1 MKSLQERTEQSMAKN
16 LKVGMLVCA
25 SILAANAAYA
35 NYPSSNELLTVTQQ
49 TGKIKGTIVDSK
61 TGEPVIGASV
71 KVKGT
76 KLAAVTD
83 LNGEFELN
91 THANATLQISY
102 VGFKETEVKAS
113 NDMKISLEEDTESL
127 EEVVVVGYGTQK
139 KESLTGAMANIKGE
153 KLKDITSATVENML
167 NGKVS
172 GVYVAPGSG
181 RPGSTG
187 AIIIRGQTSINGA
200 TAPLWVVDGV
210 IVGNSAGDLN
220 PDDIETMT
228 VLKDAAS
235 TAIYGSE
242 GANGVVV
249 VTTKQ
254 AKHEKMSISLSAKA
268 GLSTLNRGNLEM
280 MDGAEFYDYYKSFQN
295 VESVNFPRWNED
307 LRNSNFDWFKLAKK
321 TGSTQDYNL
330 TLNGGSQ
337 NIQSMFTLGY
347 FKEEGAVKGYDM
359 NRYSTRIKVV
369 YKPYEWLTIK
379 PNISGSRT
387 NDKDKQYSVGAM
399 YSMMPWDSPYD
410 ENGNLVPN
418 YYSGWVNSK
427 ATNYLNDLAAG
438 DYSTSTTYDLA
449 GGLDFDI
456 KITPWL
462 TFSSVNNY
470 SYYNSQTHGYYDPK
484 SSSGEGVNG
493 RTTEYNYVSTRRYTN
508 QLLRFKK
515 SWGKHNVNALLAYE
529 FNDYEMKYTD
539 VYATGFIS
547 GFEDFM
553 TAAKPEM
560 ATGYRTAWAKQSYFT
575 QWRYDYD
582 SRYYGE
588 LSLRRDGRSNFGSN
602 NRYGNFFSVSGA
614 WNINNESWFKADWV
628 DQLKLRAAFGS
639 VGNVPTSLYPSY
651 SLYSVGATYNEN
663 PGALISQI
671 GNKDL
676 TWEKTYTTG
685 VGVDASFWQNR
696 LHATLDYY
704 IKNTSNILYQVPVT
718 GLVGVTSIW
727 KNIGK
732 MRNTGIELTVG
743 GDIIRTKDLTWNVTA
758 NISHNSNELRDLYKQ
773 RDANGNYVVKP
784 VLISDGTSIA
794 GTAQRILEIGEPVDT
809 YYMKEWAGVNPE
821 DGKPQWYMDDANGN
835 KVVTDSYSK
844 ASYYKCGKASPDV
857 YGSFSTSLF
866 YKNFDLQANFGYSLG
881 GQIYSYYRQEFD
893 SDGAYAGDR
902 NQMKLQK
909 GWSRWEKPGDIATH
923 PRAMYNNQDKGNLAS
938 SRYLESSDYLK
949 LRSLTLGYNFDLKKY
964 GIQTLRLSVSGE
976 NLFTITDYSGV
987 DPELP
992 AGTNDKGVLSVTNTG
1007 GISVY
1012 PAVRKFMLGVNLTF

>member
-113 NDMKISLEEDTESL
+113 NGMKISLEEDTESL

-410 ENGNLVPN
+410 EEGNLVPN

-456 KITPWL
+456 QIAPWL

-732 MRNTGIELTVG
+732 MRNTGIEFTVG

-976 NLFTITDYSGV
+976 NLFTITNYSGV

-1007 GISVY
+1007 GTSVY

>member
-35 NYPSSNELLTVTQQ
+35 NYPTSNELLTVTQQ
-49 TGKIKGTIVDSK
+49 TGKIKGTIIDSK

-113 NDMKISLEEDTESL
+113 NDMKISLEEDSESL

-330 TLNGGSQ
+330 TLNGGSE

-418 YYSGWVNSK
+418 YYAGWVNSK

-438 DYSTSTTYDLA
+438 DYSTSTTYDLS

-456 KITPWL
+456 KIAPWL

-560 ATGYRTAWAKQSYFT
+560 ANGYRTAWAKQSYFT

-696 LHATLDYY
+696 LHATLDFY

-732 MRNTGIELTVG
+732 MRNTGIEFTVG

-1007 GISVY
+1007 GTSVY
-1012 PAVRKFMLGVNLTF
+1012 PAVRKFMLCVNLTF

>member
-35 NYPSSNELLTVTQQ
+35 NYPTSNELLTVTQQ
-49 TGKIKGTIVDSK
+49 TGKIKGTIIDSK

-102 VGFKETEVKAS
+102 VGFKETEVKAT
-113 NDMKISLEEDTESL
+113 NGMKISLEEDTESL

-330 TLNGGSQ
+330 TLNGGSE

-410 ENGNLVPN
+410 EDGNLVPN

-438 DYSTSTTYDLA
+438 DYSTSTTYDLS

-560 ATGYRTAWAKQSYFT
+560 ANGYRTAWAKQSYFT

-732 MRNTGIELTVG
+732 MRNTGIEFTVG

>member
-91 THANATLQISY
+91 THASATLQISY

-113 NDMKISLEEDTESL
+113 NGMKISLEEDTESL

-418 YYSGWVNSK
+418 YYAGWVNSK

-438 DYSTSTTYDLA
+438 NYSTSTTYDLS

-456 KITPWL
+456 QIAPWL

-560 ATGYRTAWAKQSYFT
+560 ANGYRTAWAKQSYFT

-992 AGTNDKGVLSVTNTG
+992 AGTNDKGVLSVTSTG
-1007 GISVY
+1007 GTSVY

>member
-49 TGKIKGTIVDSK
+49 TGKIKGTIIDSK

-113 NDMKISLEEDTESL
+113 NGMKISLEEDSESL

-418 YYSGWVNSK
+418 YYAGWVNSK

-438 DYSTSTTYDLA
+438 NYSTSTTYDLS

-456 KITPWL
+456 KIAPWL

-560 ATGYRTAWAKQSYFT
+560 ANGYRTAWAKQSYFT

-1007 GISVY
+1007 GTSVY

>member
-113 NDMKISLEEDTESL
+113 NGMKISLEEDTEAL

-418 YYSGWVNSK
+418 YYAGWVNSK

-438 DYSTSTTYDLA
+438 NYSTSTTYDLS

-456 KITPWL
+456 QIAPWL

-560 ATGYRTAWAKQSYFT
+560 ANGYRTAWAKQSYFT

-909 GWSRWEKPGDIATH
+909 GWSRWEKPADIATH

-1007 GISVY
+1007 GTSVY

>member
-113 NDMKISLEEDTESL
+113 NGMKISLEEDTESL

-438 DYSTSTTYDLA
+438 DYSTSTTYDLS

-732 MRNTGIELTVG
+732 MRNTGIEFTVG

-821 DGKPQWYMDDANGN
+821 DGKPQWYMDDENGN

-866 YKNFDLQANFGYSLG
+866 YKNFDLQTNFGYSLG

-949 LRSLTLGYNFDLKKY
+949 LRSLTLSYNFDLKKY
-964 GIQTLRLSVSGE
+964 GIQTLRLSISGE

-1007 GISVY
+1007 GTSVY

>member
-35 NYPSSNELLTVTQQ
+35 NYPTSNELLTVTQQ
-49 TGKIKGTIVDSK
+49 TGKIKGTIIDSK

-91 THANATLQISY
+91 THANATLEISY

-113 NDMKISLEEDTESL
+113 NGMKISLEEDTESL

-418 YYSGWVNSK
+418 YYAGWVNSK
-427 ATNYLNDLAAG
+427 ATNYLNNLAAG
-438 DYSTSTTYDLA
+438 DYSTSTTYDLS

-456 KITPWL
+456 KIAPWL

-560 ATGYRTAWAKQSYFT
+560 ANGYRTAWAKQSYFT

-1007 GISVY
+1007 GTSVY

>member
-113 NDMKISLEEDTESL
+113 NGMKISLEEDTESL

-410 ENGNLVPN
+410 EEGNLVPN

-438 DYSTSTTYDLA
+438 DYSTSTTYDLS

-456 KITPWL
+456 KIAPWL

-732 MRNTGIELTVG
+732 MRNTGIEFTVG

-1007 GISVY
+1007 GTSVY

>member
-1 MKSLQERTEQSMAKN
+1 
-16 LKVGMLVCA
+16 MLVCA

-113 NDMKISLEEDTESL
+113 NGMKISLEEDTESL

-418 YYSGWVNSK
+418 YYAGWVNSK

-438 DYSTSTTYDLA
+438 NYSTSTTYDLS

-456 KITPWL
+456 KIAPWL

-560 ATGYRTAWAKQSYFT
+560 ANGYRTAWAKQSYFT

-696 LHATLDYY
+696 LHATLDFY

-732 MRNTGIELTVG
+732 MRNTGIEFTVG

-1007 GISVY
+1007 GTSVY

>member
-418 YYSGWVNSK
+418 YYAGWVNSK

-438 DYSTSTTYDLA
+438 DYSTSTTYDLS

-732 MRNTGIELTVG
+732 MRNTGIEFTVG

-835 KVVTDSYSK
+835 KVKTDNYSK

-964 GIQTLRLSVSGE
+964 GIQTLRLSISGE

-1007 GISVY
+1007 GTSVY

>member
-1 MKSLQERTEQSMAKN
+1 MKSLQERTELSMAKN

-113 NDMKISLEEDTESL
+113 NGMKISLEEDTESL

-418 YYSGWVNSK
+418 YYAGWVNSK

-438 DYSTSTTYDLA
+438 NYSTSTTYDLS

-456 KITPWL
+456 QIAPWL
-462 TFSSVNNY
+462 TFSSVNNQ

-493 RTTEYNYVSTRRYTN
+493 RTTEYNYTSTRRYTN

-560 ATGYRTAWAKQSYFT
+560 ANGYRTAWAKQSYFT

-821 DGKPQWYMDDANGN
+821 NGKPQWYMDDANGN

-992 AGTNDKGVLSVTNTG
+992 AGTNDKGVLSVTSTG
-1007 GISVY
+1007 GTSVY

>member
-71 KVKGT
+71 KVKGA

-113 NDMKISLEEDTESL
+113 NGMKISLEEDTESL

-330 TLNGGSQ
+330 TLNGGSE

-418 YYSGWVNSK
+418 YYAGWVNSK

-438 DYSTSTTYDLA
+438 NYSTSTTYDLA

-456 KITPWL
+456 KIAPWL

-560 ATGYRTAWAKQSYFT
+560 ANGYRTAWAKQSYFT

-1007 GISVY
+1007 GTSVY

>member
-113 NDMKISLEEDTESL
+113 NGMKISLEEDTESL

-369 YKPYEWLTIK
+369 YKPYEWLSIK

-438 DYSTSTTYDLA
+438 DYSTSTTYDLS

-560 ATGYRTAWAKQSYFT
+560 ANGYRTAWAKQSYFT

-992 AGTNDKGVLSVTNTG
+992 AGTNDKGVLSVTSTG
-1007 GISVY
+1007 GTSVY

>member
-1 MKSLQERTEQSMAKN
+1 
-16 LKVGMLVCA
+16 MLVCA

-113 NDMKISLEEDTESL
+113 NGMKISLEEDTESL

-438 DYSTSTTYDLA
+438 DYSTSTTYDLS

-456 KITPWL
+456 QIAPWL

-1007 GISVY
+1007 GTSVY

>member
-35 NYPSSNELLTVTQQ
+35 NNPSSNELLTVTQQ

-91 THANATLQISY
+91 THTNATLQISY

-113 NDMKISLEEDTESL
+113 NGMKISLEEDTEAL

-410 ENGNLVPN
+410 EDGNLVPN

-438 DYSTSTTYDLA
+438 NYSTSTTYDLS

-456 KITPWL
+456 KIAPWL

-821 DGKPQWYMDDANGN
+821 DGKPQWYMDDENGN
-835 KVVTDSYSK
+835 KVKTDSYSK

-964 GIQTLRLSVSGE
+964 GIQTLRLSISGE

-992 AGTNDKGVLSVTNTG
+992 AGTNDKGVLSVTSTG
-1007 GISVY
+1007 GTSVY

>member
-35 NYPSSNELLTVTQQ
+35 NYPTSNELLTVTQQ

-113 NDMKISLEEDTESL
+113 NGMKISLEEDTEAL

-418 YYSGWVNSK
+418 YYAGWVNSK

-438 DYSTSTTYDLA
+438 NYSTSTTYDLS

-456 KITPWL
+456 QIAPWL

-493 RTTEYNYVSTRRYTN
+493 RTTEYNYTSTRRYTN

-560 ATGYRTAWAKQSYFT
+560 ANGYRTAWAKQSYFT

-964 GIQTLRLSVSGE
+964 GIQTLRLSISGE

-1007 GISVY
+1007 GTSVY

>member
-35 NYPSSNELLTVTQQ
+35 NYPTSNELLTVTQQ
-49 TGKIKGTIVDSK
+49 TGKIKGTIIDSK

-91 THANATLQISY
+91 THANATLEISY

-113 NDMKISLEEDTESL
+113 NGMKISLEEDTESL

-418 YYSGWVNSK
+418 YYAGWVNSK

-438 DYSTSTTYDLA
+438 DYSTSTTYDLS

-560 ATGYRTAWAKQSYFT
+560 ANGYRTAWAKQSYFT

-732 MRNTGIELTVG
+732 MRNTGIEFTVG

-964 GIQTLRLSVSGE
+964 GIQTLRLSISGE

-1007 GISVY
+1007 GTSVY

>member
-1 MKSLQERTEQSMAKN
+1 
-16 LKVGMLVCA
+16 MLVCA

-113 NDMKISLEEDTESL
+113 NGMKISLEEDTESL

-438 DYSTSTTYDLA
+438 NYSTSTTYDLA

-456 KITPWL
+456 QITPWL

-902 NQMKLQK
+902 NQMKLQN

-964 GIQTLRLSVSGE
+964 GIQTLRLSISGE

-1007 GISVY
+1007 GTSVY

>member
-113 NDMKISLEEDTESL
+113 NGMKISLEEDTESL

-330 TLNGGSQ
+330 TLNGGSE

-418 YYSGWVNSK
+418 YYAGWVNSK

-438 DYSTSTTYDLA
+438 NYSTSTTYDLA

-456 KITPWL
+456 KIAPWL

-560 ATGYRTAWAKQSYFT
+560 ANGYRTAWAKQSYFT

-732 MRNTGIELTVG
+732 MRNTGIEFTVG

>member
-35 NYPSSNELLTVTQQ
+35 NYPTSNELLTVTQQ

-113 NDMKISLEEDTESL
+113 NGMKISLEEDTESL

-330 TLNGGSQ
+330 TLNGGSE

-418 YYSGWVNSK
+418 YYAGWVNSK

-438 DYSTSTTYDLA
+438 DYSTSTTYDLS

-835 KVVTDSYSK
+835 KVVTDNYSK

-1007 GISVY
+1007 GTSVY

>member
-113 NDMKISLEEDTESL
+113 NGMKISLEEDTESL

-330 TLNGGSQ
+330 TLNGGSE

-438 DYSTSTTYDLA
+438 DYSTSTTYDLS

-456 KITPWL
+456 QIAPWL

-732 MRNTGIELTVG
+732 MRNTGIEFTVG

-1007 GISVY
+1007 GTSVY

>member
-418 YYSGWVNSK
+418 YYAGWVNSK

-438 DYSTSTTYDLA
+438 NYSTSTTYDLA

-456 KITPWL
+456 KIAPWL

-560 ATGYRTAWAKQSYFT
+560 ANGYRTAWAKQSYFT

-732 MRNTGIELTVG
+732 MRNTGIEFTVG

>member
-113 NDMKISLEEDTESL
+113 NGMKISLEEDTESL

-418 YYSGWVNSK
+418 YYAGWVNSK

-438 DYSTSTTYDLA
+438 NYSTSTTYDLS

-456 KITPWL
+456 KIAPWL

-560 ATGYRTAWAKQSYFT
+560 ANGYRTAWAKQSYFT

-1007 GISVY
+1007 GTSVY

>member
-113 NDMKISLEEDTESL
+113 NGMKISLEEDTESL

-418 YYSGWVNSK
+418 YYAGWVNSK

-438 DYSTSTTYDLA
+438 DYSTSTTYDLS

-456 KITPWL
+456 QIAPWL

-493 RTTEYNYVSTRRYTN
+493 RTTEYNYTSTRRYTN

-560 ATGYRTAWAKQSYFT
+560 TNGYRTAWAKQSYFT

-992 AGTNDKGVLSVTNTG
+992 AGTNDKGVLSVTSTG
-1007 GISVY
+1007 GTSVY

>member
-1 MKSLQERTEQSMAKN
+1 
-16 LKVGMLVCA
+16 MLVCA

-113 NDMKISLEEDTESL
+113 NGMKISLEEDTESL

-438 DYSTSTTYDLA
+438 DYSTSTTYDLS

-835 KVVTDSYSK
+835 KVKTDSYSK

-964 GIQTLRLSVSGE
+964 GIQTLRLSISGE

-1007 GISVY
+1007 GTSVY

>member
-91 THANATLQISY
+91 THTNATLQISY

-113 NDMKISLEEDTESL
+113 NGMKISLEEDTESL

-369 YKPYEWLTIK
+369 YKPYEWLSIK

-418 YYSGWVNSK
+418 YYAGWVNSK

-438 DYSTSTTYDLA
+438 DYSTSTTYDLS

-456 KITPWL
+456 KIAPWL

-560 ATGYRTAWAKQSYFT
+560 ANGYRTAWAKQSYFT

-732 MRNTGIELTVG
+732 MRNTGIEFTVG

-1007 GISVY
+1007 GTSVY

>member
-1 MKSLQERTEQSMAKN
+1 MAKN

-25 SILAANAAYA
+25 SLLAANAAYA
-35 NYPSSNELLTVTQQ
+35 DNSATQESLRIEQQ
-49 TGKIKGTIVDSK
+49 TSKIKGTIVDSK
-61 TGEPVIGASV
+61 TGEPIIGASV

-76 KLAAVTD
+76 KLATITD
-83 LNGEFELN
+83 IDGNFELN
-91 THANATLQISY
+91 APEGAQLQVSY
-102 VGFKETEVKAS
+102 VGYKNEEFEAR
-113 NDMKISLEEDTESL
+113 NGMKIEIHEDSESL
-127 EEVVVVGYGTQK
+127 EEIVVVGYGTQK
-139 KESLTGAMANIKGE
+139 KESLTGAMANIKAD
-153 KLKDITSATVENML
+153 KLKDVTSATVENML

-187 AIIIRGQTSINGA
+187 AIVIRGQTSINGA

-220 PDDIETMT
+220 PDDIESMT

-254 AKHEKMSISLSAKA
+254 ARHEKMAITLSAKA
-268 GLSTLNRGNLEM
+268 GASTLSRGNMEM

-295 VESVNFPRWNED
+295 VEAVNFPRWNED

-321 TGSTQDYNL
+321 TGSTQDYNV
-330 TLNGGSQ
+330 TLNGG
-337 NIQSMFTLGY
+337 NENMQSMFTMGY
-347 FKEEGAVKGYDM
+347 FKEEGAVKGYDLS
-359 NRYSTRIKVV
+359 RYSTRIKVV

-379 PNISGSRT
+379 PNLSGSRT
-387 NDKDKQYSVGAM
+387 TDTDRQYSVGAM
-399 YSMMPWDSPYD
+399 YSMLPWDNPFD
-410 ENGNLVPN
+410 ENGNPVPN
-418 YYSGWVNSK
+418 QYEGWVNSK
-427 ATNYLNDLAAG
+427 GSNYLYDLSKG
-438 DYSTSTTYDLA
+438 NYGSSCSYDLA
-449 GGLDFDI
+449 GGFDFDI
-456 KITPWL
+456 KIMPWL

-470 SYYNSQTHGYYDPK
+470 SYYNSQSHGYTDPK
-484 SSSGEGVNG
+484 SVGGEGVDG
-493 RTTEYNYVSTRRYTN
+493 RITEYNYNTTRRYTN
-508 QLLRFKK
+508 QLLRFQK
-515 SWGKHNVNALLAYE
+515 SWGKHNVNGLLAYE
-529 FNDYEMKYTD
+529 FNDWEMKFTD
-539 VYATGFIS
+539 VYATGFLS
-547 GFEDFM
+547 GFEDF
-553 TAAKPEM
+553 TTTSKPEK
-560 ATGYRTAWAKQSYFT
+560 ANGYRQAWAKQSYFT
-575 QWRYDYD
+575 QWRYNYD
-582 SRYYGE
+582 NRYFGE
-588 LSLRRDGRSNFGSN
+588 VSLRRDGRSNFGSN
-602 NRYGNFFSVSGA
+602 NRYGNFFSFSGA
-614 WNINNESWFKADWV
+614 WNMNNESWFKAQWV
-628 DQLKLRAAFGS
+628 DMLKLRASFGS

-651 SLYSVGATYNEN
+651 SLYSVGASYNEQS
-663 PGALISQI
+663 GALISQI

-676 TWEKTYTTG
+676 TWEKTFTTG
-685 VGVDASFWQNR
+685 VGVDAAFFQNR
-696 LHATLDYY
+696 LTATLDFYV
-704 IKNTSNILYQVPVT
+704 KNTSNILYQVPVT

-732 MRNTGIELTVG
+732 MRNTGVEFTIG

-784 VLISDGTSIA
+784 VIVSDGTSIA

-821 DGKPQWYMDDANGN
+821 NGKPQWYTNDADGN

-844 ASYYKCGKASPDV
+844 ASYYKCGKSSPDV

-881 GQIYSYYRQEFD
+881 GQIYSYFRQEYD

-909 GWSRWEKPGDIATH
+909 GWSRWQKPGDNATH

-976 NLFTITDYSGV
+976 NLFCITDYSGV

-992 AGTNDKGVLSVTNTG
+992 ADSNDKGVLSVTSTG
-1007 GISVY
+1007 GVSVY
-1012 PAVRKFMLGVNLTF
+1012 PAVRKFMFGVNLTF

>member
-1 MKSLQERTEQSMAKN
+1 MAKN

-25 SILAANAAYA
+25 SLLAANAAYA
-35 NYPSSNELLTVTQQ
+35 ENSATQEGMRFEQQ
-49 TGKIKGTIVDSK
+49 TSKIKGTIVDSK
-61 TGEPVIGASV
+61 TGEPIIGASV

-76 KLAAVTD
+76 KHATITD
-83 LNGEFELN
+83 VDGNFELN
-91 THANATLQISY
+91 APEGASLLVSY
-102 VGFKETEVKAS
+102 VGYKNEEFEAR
-113 NDMKISLEEDTESL
+113 NGMKIEIHEDSESL
-127 EEVVVVGYGTQK
+127 DEVVVVGYGTQK
-139 KESLTGAMANIKGE
+139 KESLTGAMANIKAD
-153 KLKDITSATVENML
+153 KLKDVTSATVENML

-187 AIIIRGQTSINGA
+187 AIVIRGQTSINGA

-220 PDDIETMT
+220 PDDIESMT

-254 AKHEKMSISLSAKA
+254 ARHEKMSITLSAKA
-268 GLSTLNRGNLEM
+268 GVSTLSRGNMEM
-280 MDGAEFYDYYKSFQN
+280 MDGAEFYDYYKSFHN
-295 VESVNFPRWNED
+295 VEAVNFPRWNED

-321 TGSTQDYNL
+321 TGSTQDYNI
-330 TLNGGSQ
+330 TLNGGSDK
-337 NIQSMFTLGY
+337 IQSMFTMGY
-347 FKEEGAVKGYDM
+347 FKEEGAVKGYDLS
-359 NRYSTRIKVV
+359 RYSTRIKVI
-369 YKPYEWLTIK
+369 YKPYEWLSIK
-379 PNISGSRT
+379 PNLSGSRT
-387 NDKDKQYSVGAM
+387 TDKDRQYSVGAM
-399 YSMMPWDSPYD
+399 YSMLPWDNPYD
-410 ENGNLVPN
+410 ENGNPVPN

-438 DYSTSTTYDLA
+438 NYSSSCSYDLS
-449 GGLDFDI
+449 GGFDFDV

-470 SYYNSQTHGYYDPK
+470 SYYNSQTHGYTDPK
-484 SSSGEGVNG
+484 SSGGEGVDG
-493 RTTEYNYVSTRRYTN
+493 RITEYNYNATRRYTN
-508 QLLRFKK
+508 QLLRFQK
-515 SWGKHNVNALLAYE
+515 SWGKHNVNGLVAYE

-539 VYATGFIS
+539 VYATGFLS
-547 GFEDFM
+547 GFEDFY
-553 TAAKPEM
+553 TAAKPEK
-560 ATGYRTAWAKQSYFT
+560 ANGYRQAWAKQSYFT
-575 QWRYDYD
+575 QWRYNYD
-582 SRYYGE
+582 NRYFGE
-588 LSLRRDGRSNFGSN
+588 VSLRRDGRSNFGSN
-602 NRYGNFFSVSGA
+602 NRYGNFFSFSGA
-614 WNINNESWFKADWV
+614 WNINNESWFKAEWV
-628 DQLKLRAAFGS
+628 DMLKLRASFGS

-651 SLYSVGATYNEN
+651 SLYSVGATYNEMS
-663 PGALISQI
+663 GALISQI

-676 TWEKTYTTG
+676 TWEKTFTTG
-685 VGVDASFWQNR
+685 VGIDAAFFQNR
-696 LHATLDYY
+696 LTATLDFYV
-704 IKNTSNILYQVPVT
+704 KNTSNILYQVPVT

-732 MRNTGIELTVG
+732 MRNTGVELTIG

-784 VLISDGTSIA
+784 VIISDGTSIA
-794 GTAQRILEIGEPVDT
+794 GTAQRILEIGKPVDT

-844 ASYYKCGKASPDV
+844 ASYYKCGKSSPDV
-857 YGSFSTSLF
+857 YGSFSTSVF

-881 GQIYSYYRQEFD
+881 GQIYSYFRQEYD

-909 GWSRWEKPGDIATH
+909 GWSRWQKPGDKATH

-976 NLFTITDYSGV
+976 NLFCITDYSGV

-992 AGTNDKGVLSVTNTG
+992 ADSNDKGVLSVTSTG
-1007 GISVY
+1007 GVSVY
-1012 PAVRKFMLGVNLTF
+1012 PAVRKFMFGVNLTF

>member
-1 MKSLQERTEQSMAKN
+1 MAKN

-25 SILAANAAYA
+25 SLLAANAAYA
-35 NYPSSNELLTVTQQ
+35 ENSATQESMRFEQQ
-49 TGKIKGTIVDSK
+49 TSKIKGTIVDSK
-61 TGEPVIGASV
+61 TGEPIIGASV

-76 KLAAVTD
+76 KLATITD
-83 LNGEFELN
+83 VDGNFELN
-91 THANATLQISY
+91 APEGAPLLVSY
-102 VGFKETEVKAS
+102 VGYKNEEFKAS
-113 NDMKISLEEDTESL
+113 NGMKIQIHEDSESL

-139 KESLTGAMANIKGE
+139 KESLTGAMANIKAD
-153 KLKDITSATVENML
+153 KLKDVTSATVENML

-187 AIIIRGQTSINGA
+187 AIVIRGQTSINGA

-220 PDDIETMT
+220 PDDIESMT

-254 AKHEKMSISLSAKA
+254 ARHEKMSITLSAKA
-268 GLSTLNRGNLEM
+268 GASTLSRGNMEM
-280 MDGAEFYDYYKSFQN
+280 MDGAEFYDYYKSFHN
-295 VESVNFPRWNED
+295 VEAVNFPRWNED

-321 TGSTQDYNL
+321 TGSTQDYNI
-330 TLNGGSQ
+330 TLNGGSDK
-337 NIQSMFTLGY
+337 IQSMFTMGY
-347 FKEEGAVKGYDM
+347 FKEEGAVKGYDLS
-359 NRYSTRIKVV
+359 RYSTRIKVI
-369 YKPYEWLTIK
+369 YKPYEWLSIK
-379 PNISGSRT
+379 PNLSGSRT
-387 NDKDKQYSVGAM
+387 KDTDRQYSVGAM
-399 YSMMPWDSPYD
+399 YSMLPWDNPYD
-410 ENGNLVPN
+410 ENGNPVPN

-438 DYSTSTTYDLA
+438 NYSSSCSYDLS
-449 GGLDFDI
+449 GGFDFDV

-470 SYYNSQTHGYYDPK
+470 SYYNSQTHGYTDPK
-484 SSSGEGVNG
+484 SSGGEGVDG
-493 RTTEYNYVSTRRYTN
+493 RITEYNYNATRRYTN
-508 QLLRFKK
+508 QLLRFQK
-515 SWGKHNVNALLAYE
+515 SWGKHNVNGLVAYE

-539 VYATGFIS
+539 VYATGFLS
-547 GFEDFM
+547 GFEDFY
-553 TAAKPEM
+553 TAAKPEK
-560 ATGYRTAWAKQSYFT
+560 ANGYRQAWAKQSYFT
-575 QWRYDYD
+575 QWRYNYD
-582 SRYYGE
+582 NRYFGE
-588 LSLRRDGRSNFGSN
+588 VSLRRDGRSNFGSN
-602 NRYGNFFSVSGA
+602 NRYGNFFSFSGA
-614 WNINNESWFKADWV
+614 WNINNESWFKAEWV
-628 DQLKLRAAFGS
+628 DMLKLRASFGS

-651 SLYSVGATYNEN
+651 SLYSVGATYNEMS
-663 PGALISQI
+663 GALISQI

-676 TWEKTYTTG
+676 TWEKTFTTG
-685 VGVDASFWQNR
+685 VGIDAAFFQNR
-696 LHATLDYY
+696 LTANLDFYV
-704 IKNTSNILYQVPVT
+704 KNTSNILYQVPVT

-732 MRNTGIELTVG
+732 MRNTGVELTIG

-784 VLISDGTSIA
+784 VIISDGTSIA

-821 DGKPQWYMDDANGN
+821 DGKPQWYMNDADGN
-835 KVVTDSYSK
+835 KVVTDDYSK
-844 ASYYKCGKASPDV
+844 ASYYKCGNSSPDV
-857 YGSFSTSLF
+857 YGSFSTSVF

-881 GQIYSYYRQEFD
+881 GQIYSYFRQEYD

-909 GWSRWEKPGDIATH
+909 GWSRWQKPGDKATH

-976 NLFTITDYSGV
+976 NLFCITDYSGV

-992 AGTNDKGVLSVTNTG
+992 ADSNDKGVLSVTSTG
-1007 GISVY
+1007 GVSVY
-1012 PAVRKFMLGVNLTF
+1012 PAVRKFMFGVNLTF

>member
-35 NYPSSNELLTVTQQ
+35 NYPTSNELLTVTQQ

-307 LRNSNFDWFKLAKK
+307 LRSSNFDWFKLAKK

-330 TLNGGSQ
+330 TLNGGSE

-418 YYSGWVNSK
+418 YYAGWVNSK

-438 DYSTSTTYDLA
+438 NYSTSTTYDLS

-456 KITPWL
+456 KIAPWL

-560 ATGYRTAWAKQSYFT
+560 ANGYRTAWAKQSYFT

-732 MRNTGIELTVG
+732 MRNTGIEFTIG

-992 AGTNDKGVLSVTNTG
+992 AGTNDKGVLSVTSTG
-1007 GISVY
+1007 GTSVY

>member
-35 NYPSSNELLTVTQQ
+35 NYPTSNELLTVTQQ

-113 NDMKISLEEDTESL
+113 NGMKISLEEDTESL

-410 ENGNLVPN
+410 EEGNLVPN

-438 DYSTSTTYDLA
+438 NYSTSTTYDLS

-456 KITPWL
+456 KIAPWL

-964 GIQTLRLSVSGE
+964 GIQTLRLSISGE

-1007 GISVY
+1007 GTSVY

>member
-438 DYSTSTTYDLA
+438 DYSTSTTYDLS

-964 GIQTLRLSVSGE
+964 GIQTLRLSISGE

-1007 GISVY
+1007 GTSVY

>member
-61 TGEPVIGASV
+61 TGEPVIWASV

-113 NDMKISLEEDTESL
+113 NGMKISLEEDTESL

-418 YYSGWVNSK
+418 YYAGWVNSK

-438 DYSTSTTYDLA
+438 DYSTSTTYDLS

-456 KITPWL
+456 QIAPWL

-493 RTTEYNYVSTRRYTN
+493 RTTEYNYTSTRRYTN

-560 ATGYRTAWAKQSYFT
+560 ANGYRTAWAKQSYFT

-1007 GISVY
+1007 GTSVY

>member
-35 NYPSSNELLTVTQQ
+35 NYPTSNELLTVTQQ

-113 NDMKISLEEDTESL
+113 NGMKISLEEDTESL

-268 GLSTLNRGNLEM
+268 GLSTLNHGNLEM

-418 YYSGWVNSK
+418 YYAGWVNSK

-438 DYSTSTTYDLA
+438 DYSTSTTYDLS

-456 KITPWL
+456 KIAPWL

-835 KVVTDSYSK
+835 KVKTDNYSK

-964 GIQTLRLSVSGE
+964 GIQTLRLSISGE

-1007 GISVY
+1007 GTSVY

>member
-35 NYPSSNELLTVTQQ
+35 NYPTSNELLTVTQQ
-49 TGKIKGTIVDSK
+49 TGKIKGTIIDSK

-113 NDMKISLEEDTESL
+113 KGMKISLEEDTESL

-418 YYSGWVNSK
+418 YYAGWVNSK

-438 DYSTSTTYDLA
+438 DYSTSTTYDLS

-456 KITPWL
+456 KIAPWL

-1007 GISVY
+1007 GTSVY

>member
-113 NDMKISLEEDTESL
+113 NGMKISLEEDTESL

-418 YYSGWVNSK
+418 YYAGWVNSK

-438 DYSTSTTYDLA
+438 NYSTSTTYDLS

-456 KITPWL
+456 KIAPWL

>member
-113 NDMKISLEEDTESL
+113 NGMKISLEEDTESL

-418 YYSGWVNSK
+418 YYAGWVNSK

-438 DYSTSTTYDLA
+438 DYSTSTTYDLS

-456 KITPWL
+456 KIAPWL

-732 MRNTGIELTVG
+732 MRNTGIEFTVG

-835 KVVTDSYSK
+835 KVKTDNYSK

-1007 GISVY
+1007 GTSVY

>member
-113 NDMKISLEEDTESL
+113 NGMKISLEEDSESL

-418 YYSGWVNSK
+418 YYAGWVNSK

-438 DYSTSTTYDLA
+438 NYSTSTTYDLS

-992 AGTNDKGVLSVTNTG
+992 AGTNDKGVLSVTSTG
-1007 GISVY
+1007 GTSVY